1 MLLEDIMEATLN
13 KVYKEAMSLPDELKA
28 ILSERIVEYLESN
41 VDPSLERLHME
52 TVKRRRD
59 EMRQGNIQPV
69 NGKDALA
76 KARRILEK

>member
-1 MLLEDIMEATLN
+1 MLLEDIRDATLN

-28 ILSERIVEYLESN
+28 VLSERIVEYLESN
-41 VDPSLERLHME
+41 VDPSLERLHLE

-59 EMRQGNIQPV
+59 EMRTGNIQPV
-69 NGKDALA
+69 NGKNALA

>member
-1 MLLEDIMEATLN
+1 MEATLN
-13 KVYKEAMSLPDELKA
+13 KVYKEAMNLSDELKA
-28 ILSERIVEYLESN
+28 ILSEKIVEYLESN
-41 VDPSLERLHME
+41 VDPSLERLHIE

-59 EMRQGNIQPV
+59 EIRQGNIQPV

>member
-1 MLLEDIMEATLN
+1 MEATLN
-13 KVYKEAMSLPDELKA
+13 KVYKEAMSLSDELKA

-41 VDPSLERLHME
+41 VDPSLERFHME

>member
-1 MLLEDIMEATLN
+1 MGATLN
-13 KVYKEAMSLPDELKA
+13 KVYKEAMSLSDELKA

-41 VDPSLERLHME
+41 VDPTLEHLHIE

-59 EMRQGNIQPV
+59 EMRQGNIQSV